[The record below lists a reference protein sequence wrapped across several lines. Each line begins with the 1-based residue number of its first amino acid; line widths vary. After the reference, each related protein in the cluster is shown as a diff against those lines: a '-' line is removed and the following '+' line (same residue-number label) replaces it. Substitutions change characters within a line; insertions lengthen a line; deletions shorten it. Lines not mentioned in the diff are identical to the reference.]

1 MREVVV
7 VSAVRT
13 PFGKFGGALSS
24 LKSVEVGAAAIEG
37 SLRQCGLEPES
48 VEYVTMGQV
57 LQGGAGQIPSRQ
69 AARLAGIP
77 WETPSLTVNKVCAS
91 GMISVALTARMIA
104 AGEIDTAVAG
114 GMESMSQAPYYLPS
128 ARWGQRMF
136 NFEAVDLMVHDG
148 LWCPFYDR
156 HMALHGSELAGQY
169 GVSREDQDEW
179 ALRSQQRAADA
190 IAGGRIAEEIVPVT
204 VPQKKGAPVVV
215 DRDEQ
220 PRPTTREGLAKLPPI
235 FDPNGSVTAGNAPS
249 VNDGAG
255 ALVLMSR
262 EKAEALGLRP
272 LATLLGHTEVA
283 LEARDLA
290 SAPGHAINRLLAKT
304 GKKLTDMD
312 LFEVNEAFAAVVL
325 ISQKIAAYDLDKV
338 NVNGGAVAFG
348 HPIGASGA
356 RIVATLIHGLR
367 RRGGGTGI
375 AAICSGAAQGDAL
388 MLRVD

>member
-1 MREVVV
+1 MRDVVI

-24 LKSVEVGAAAIEG
+24 VKAVELGAAAIQG
-37 SLRQCGLEPES
+37 ALRQCDLASES

-91 GMISVALTARMIA
+91 GMIAVALVARMIA
-104 AGEIDTAVAG
+104 AGEIDAAVAG
-114 GMESMSQAPYYLPS
+114 GMESMSQAPYFLPS

-156 HMALHGSELAGQY
+156 HMALHGSEMAGEY
-169 GVSREDQDEW
+169 GVSREEQDEW
-179 ALRSQQRAADA
+179 ALRSQQRAAA
-190 IAGGRIAEEIVPVT
+190 AMEQGWIAEEIVPVT
-204 VPQKKGAPVVV
+204 VPQKKGAPAMIS
-215 DRDEQ
+215 RDEQ
-220 PRPTTREGLAKLPPI
+220 PRPTTREGLAKLAPI
-235 FDPNGSVTAGNAPS
+235 FDPNGTVTAGNAPS

-262 EKAEALGLRP
+262 EKAEAMGICP
-272 LATLLGHTEVA
+272 LATLLDHTEVA

-290 SAPGHAINRLLAKT
+290 SAPGHAINRLLTKT
-304 GKKLTDMD
+304 GKTPDQID
-312 LFEVNEAFAAVVL
+312 RFEVNEAFAAVVL
-325 ISQKIAAYDLDKV
+325 VSQKVAGYDLEKV
-338 NVNGGAVAFG
+338 NVNGGAIAFG

-356 RIVATLIHGLR
+356 RIMATLIHGLR
-367 RRGGGTGI
+367 RRGGGVGI

-388 MLRVD
+388 MVRVD